1 MKDSNDFHHVSYA
14 VVDYVGSFG
23 KLAVAWRNLIADV
36 TDRVIFTNK
45 RKRFI
50 KLPKVVV
57 SLCLPPSSFS
67 EPTDS
72 EQILSSGSGDP
83 ELAFSHLRSR
93 PARRSQIPASNC
105 RTRFPRLLAVP
116 AVKLEPFPLVPQAA
130 AGLPVLPR
138 SPNRSGLPPAVG
150 KRIRQSARLM

>member
-23 KLAVAWRNLIADV
+23 KLAVAWINLIADA

-50 KLPKVVV
+50 KLSKVVV
-57 SLCLPPSSFS
+57 SLCLPPSAFS
-67 EPTDS
+67 EPTNS
-72 EQILSSGSGDP
+72 EQILSSRPGDP

-93 PARRSQIPASNC
+93 PIPLGVTGDLTKYYPSDTF
-105 RTRFPRLLAVP
+105 RP
-116 AVKLEPFPLVPQAA
+116 
-130 AGLPVLPR
+130 
-138 SPNRSGLPPAVG
+138 
-150 KRIRQSARLM
+150 